1 MMTRNEI
8 IKLYEKEREYQTKIF
23 GDYKDNPSLNLA
35 SFLLFLD
42 NYLQKTKKY
51 YVSKW
56 NNELPSWLLTTKEF
70 IEQGS
75 TPADAYEELIKIFT
89 LSGAALECYSAIDV
103 SRWREEGIK
112 DKWKE
117 EEQNN
122 V

>member
-1 MMTRNEI
+1 MTRNEI